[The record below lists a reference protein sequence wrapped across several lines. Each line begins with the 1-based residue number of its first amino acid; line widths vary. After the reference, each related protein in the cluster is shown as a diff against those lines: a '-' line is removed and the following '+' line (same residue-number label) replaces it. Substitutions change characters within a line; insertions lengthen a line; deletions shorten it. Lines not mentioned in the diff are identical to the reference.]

1 MVLYLLVYTNIP
13 LSGQS
18 GIHFMMNAFQTRIN
32 RFNTAIPIYIQ
43 IAETILN
50 RIEAGELVPGD
61 RLPPERELSEM
72 LSVNRMTVRRALN
85 MLEGQG
91 LLIRRRGDGTYV
103 AGPKIELQA
112 GRLFPFTKGMQRKG
126 YMPGAQV
133 ITFEKKLAEASVASR
148 LALPVAAPV
157 YYIHRLRLVNQEPV
171 MLEEITIPSQRYP
184 NFESFD
190 LANRSLFEIIETEYK
205 ITVSQARQSLEPVL
219 ATEYEAQLLKIE
231 KGAPLML
238 ERRLSLDQ
246 EKYPIE
252 YSKELYRGD
261 RFRFV
266 TEIAPL
272 EL

>member
-1 MVLYLLVYTNIP
+1 MSTSRPQI
-13 LSGQS
+13 
-18 GIHFMMNAFQTRIN
+18 I
-32 RFNTAIPIYIQ
+32 RFNSAIPIYVQ
-43 IAETILN
+43 IAESMLN
-50 RIEAGELVPGD
+50 RIETGELVPGD
-61 RLPPERELSEM
+61 RVPPERELSKM

-85 MLEGQG
+85 MLEGRG

-103 AGPKIELQA
+103 AEPKIELQA

-126 YMPGAQV
+126 YLPGARI
-133 ITFEKKLAEASVASR
+133 ITFDKKLVEASVANQ
-148 LALPVAAPV
+148 LVLPVSAPV
-157 YYIHRLRLVNQEPV
+157 YYVHRLRLINQEPV
-171 MLEEITIPSQRYP
+171 MLEEFTIPSQRFP
-184 NFESFD
+184 NFENFD
-190 LANRSLFEIIETEYK
+190 LSSRSLYEILETEYQV
-205 ITVSQARQSLEPVL
+205 TVSQARQSLEPVL

-246 EKYPIE
+246 EGYPIE

-266 TEIAPL
+266 TEIASL